1 MRSSAAS
8 RLRLRSMSSRTAKSS
23 YDATFGSAQTLIFE
37 GGSLAGGGS
46 AAMGTEGRTM
56 TEALQPDTLGP
67 VDVAVILFEGAPSTA
82 MSRQRSLTCTIRV
95 SYVSST
101 SRS

>member
-1 MRSSAAS
+1 
-8 RLRLRSMSSRTAKSS
+8 
-23 YDATFGSAQTLIFE
+23 
-37 GGSLAGGGS
+37 
-46 AAMGTEGRTM
+46 MGTEGRTM